1 MMKHWWCVVAFLVG
15 SIVGYGLGYCPV
27 FNGGVAACCGADC
40 QCGDDCSCC
49 EVCSCSHGE

>member
-1 MMKHWWCVVAFLVG
+1 MMKHWCCVVAFLVG
-15 SIVGYGLGYCPV
+15 AIVGYGLGYCPV